1 MTANRHGWWTG
12 RMKGNILRISACYV
26 LSRETSRRD
35 IDGYANCPT
44 EEISE
49 MIKMQ
54 FRVCVEKMASGTE
67 WRGWKRL
74 VSPSAGLISLNEPS
88 QSWFMILVR
97 ENSSMLYI
105 LTWLRTDVLATLL
118 ALLELHACKGSLF
131 TNEHLSLSCTHA
143 HTLCLHCTFSLQCS
157 WHLWNCYSG

>member
-1 MTANRHGWWTG
+1 
-12 RMKGNILRISACYV
+12 MKGNILRISACYI
-26 LSRETSRRD
+26 LSRETWRRD
-35 IDGYANCPT
+35 IDRYANCPT
-44 EEISE
+44 EEISK

-131 TNEHLSLSCTHA
+131 TYKHLSLTHTRA
-143 HTLCLHCTFSLQCS
+143 YALPSLHLLSAMFLTSLKLLFRLDSEIWFS
-157 WHLWNCYSG
+157 

>member
-1 MTANRHGWWTG
+1 
-12 RMKGNILRISACYV
+12 MKGNILRISACYV

-131 TNEHLSLSCTHA
+131 TNEHLSLMHTRAHA
-143 HTLCLHCTFSLQCS
+143 LPSLHLLFAMFLTSLKLLFRIDSEIWFS
-157 WHLWNCYSG
+157 